1 MDPYRSPPRRQQDE
15 HLFDRNAVW
24 PEWMFVAAAA
34 FVAAFVALLVGCGPS
49 VGPRR
54 AISTGY

>member
-1 MDPYRSPPRRQQDE
+1 MDPYRTPPRRQRPG
-15 HLFDRNAVW
+15 HVFDRHAAW

-49 VGPRR
+49 IGPRR
-54 AISTGY
+54 ALAVGY

>member
-1 MDPYRSPPRRQQDE
+1 MSPYRTTPRRPPTE
-15 HLFDRNAVW
+15 HVFARHPVW

-49 VGPRR
+49 IGPRR
-54 AISTGY
+54 AMSTGP

>member
-1 MDPYRSPPRRQQDE
+1 MDPYRRPPRRPPQA
-15 HLFDRNAVW
+15 HVFDRHAVW

-54 AISTGY
+54 ALAAGH